1 MHFFLHFLSKIFC
14 SSKKMYYLCS
24 VKQKINDKHNKLH
37 KYENVHLFSYTN
49 QRRRTRLQWS
59 FRSVYR
65 RKDRKKKFVT
75 KQIKYQADLWG
86 VTPTLYRVAKGS
98 FVQYEVKHKEQ
109 DLKMYYTL
117 QVINK

>member
-1 MHFFLHFLSKIFC
+1 MKTYI
-14 SSKKMYYLCS
+14 YS
-24 VKQKINDKHNKLH
+24 VTQIRDGELGYSGVSEVFTDEKTAK
-37 KYENVHLFSYTN
+37 EFA
-49 QRRRTRLQWS
+49 
-59 FRSVYR
+59 
-65 RKDRKKKFVT
+65 T
-75 KQIKYQADLWG
+75 KQVKYQADLWG

>member
-1 MHFFLHFLSKIFC
+1 MKTYI
-14 SSKKMYYLCS
+14 YS
-24 VKQKINDKHNKLH
+24 VTQIRDGELGYSGVSEVFTDEKTAK
-37 KYENVHLFSYTN
+37 E
-49 QRRRTRLQWS
+49 
-59 FRSVYR
+59 
-65 RKDRKKKFVT
+65 FVT
-75 KQIKYQADLWG
+75 KQIKYQADFWG